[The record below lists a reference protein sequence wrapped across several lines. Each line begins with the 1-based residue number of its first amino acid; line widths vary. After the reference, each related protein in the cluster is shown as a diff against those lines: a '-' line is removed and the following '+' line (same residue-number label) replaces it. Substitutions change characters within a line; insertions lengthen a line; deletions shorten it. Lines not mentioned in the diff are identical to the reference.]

1 MSSVVGLYAGIGGF
15 ELGFEGLGHRPIAL
29 ADKDEHC
36 RTVLSQR
43 FPTAKIEADVADLA
57 EIPASARIVT
67 AGFPC
72 QNLSMAGDKSGLSGS
87 KSGDIRH
94 LFELLRLGDRP
105 TLAIENVYFMLHLG
119 RGAAMQSLVAEMEA
133 LGYDWAYR
141 VVNTTSFGLP
151 QRRRRVFLIAS
162 TTLDPR
168 EVLFADEAGATTKP
182 VPNIDRPIGFYWTE
196 GRRGMGLAVDG
207 IPPLKVASGIGIPST
222 PAVLFPDG
230 DVLTP
235 SIEACEALQGF
246 PRGWTDLKFGTKRS
260 PRWAMVGNA
269 VSVPAARW
277 LAGRLDAPGEMLPL
291 PTHRLSA
298 GATWPDAAYGNADGQ
313 FAVEASER
321 PSNVIAPSI
330 ETFRD
335 ASWKPLSARA
345 LRGYLSRAR
354 EGGLRFPEGFLDAL
368 NQALVQQE
376 SREPNKR
383 VNLTYSH

>member
-1 MSSVVGLYAGIGGF
+1 MVGLYAGIGGF
-15 ELGFEGLGHRPIAL
+15 ELGFSALGHRPLIL

-36 RTVLSQR
+36 RLVLGTR
-43 FPTAKIEADVADLA
+43 FGKARIEADVADLL

-94 LFELLRLGDRP
+94 LFELLHLGGRP
-105 TLAIENVYFMLHLG
+105 TLAIENVYFMLHLD
-119 RGAAMQSLVAEMEA
+119 RGAAMKSLVNDLEA
-133 LGYDWAYR
+133 LGYAWAYR

-151 QRRRRVFLIAS
+151 QRRRRVFLVAS

-168 EVLFADEAGATTKP
+168 EVLFADEAGAAAKP
-182 VPNIDRPIGFYWTE
+182 VADIDRPVGFYWTE
-196 GRRGMGLAVDG
+196 GRRGMGLAMDG
-207 IPPLKVASGIGIPST
+207 IPPLKVASGLGIPSA

-230 DVLTP
+230 EVLTP

-246 PRGWTDLKFGTKRS
+246 PRGWTDLNFNTKRS
-260 PRWAMVGNA
+260 PRWSMVGNA

-277 LAGRLDAPGEMLPL
+277 LAGRLDSPGEMLAL
-291 PTHRLSA
+291 PTRRLSSE
-298 GATWPDAAYGNADGQ
+298 ATWPDAAYGNSDGH

-321 PSNVIAPSI
+321 PSNVTAPSI
-330 ETFRD
+330 ETYRD
-335 ASWKPLSARA
+335 SSWKLLSARA

-354 EGGLRFPEGFLDAL
+354 DGGLRFPEGFLDAL
-368 NQALVQQE
+368 DKALVRQE
-376 SREPNKR
+376 RKTPE
-383 VNLTYSH
+383 

>member
-1 MSSVVGLYAGIGGF
+1 MTSVVGLYAGIGGF
-15 ELGFEGLGHRPIAL
+15 ELGFEELGHRSLIL

-36 RTVLSQR
+36 RLVLKRR
-43 FPTAKIEADVADLA
+43 FANSKIDADVADLA
-57 EIPASARIVT
+57 EIPATVRIVT

-94 LFELLRLGDRP
+94 LFELLQLGGRP

-119 RGAAMQSLVAEMEA
+119 RGAAMKSLVKDLEA
-133 LGYDWAYR
+133 LGYAWAYR

-151 QRRRRVFLIAS
+151 QRRRRVFLVAS

-168 EVLFADEAGATTKP
+168 EVLFADEAGAAAKP
-182 VPNIDRPIGFYWTE
+182 VANIDRPIGFYWTE

-207 IPPLKVASGIGIPST
+207 IPPLKVASGLGIPST

-230 DVLTP
+230 EVLTP
-235 SIEACEALQGF
+235 GIEVCEALQGF
-246 PRGWTDLKFGTKRS
+246 PRGWTDMEFGTKRS
-260 PRWAMVGNA
+260 PRWSMVGNA

-277 LAGRLDAPGEMLPL
+277 LAGRVDSPGEMLAL
-291 PTHRLSA
+291 PTRQLSA
-298 GATWPDAAYGNADGQ
+298 ESAWPDAAYGNSNGH

-321 PSNVIAPSI
+321 PSNVAAPSI

-335 ASWKPLSARA
+335 ISWKPLSARA
-345 LRGYLSRAR
+345 LRGYLSRAH
-354 EGGLRFPEGFLDAL
+354 EGGLRFPEGFLNALEDAL
-368 NQALVQQE
+368 VRRGGTQ
-376 SREPNKR
+376 SD
-383 VNLTYSH
+383 

>member
-1 MSSVVGLYAGIGGF
+1 MISVVGLYAGIGGF
-15 ELGFEGLGHRPIAL
+15 ELGFDALGHSPLVL

-36 RTVLSQR
+36 RLVLGKR
-43 FPTAKIEADVADLA
+43 FAKARIEADVADLA

-94 LFELLRLGDRP
+94 LFELLRLGGRP

-119 RGAAMQSLVAEMEA
+119 RGAAMKSLVKDLEA
-133 LGYDWAYR
+133 LGYSWAYR

-151 QRRRRVFLIAS
+151 QRRRRVFLVAS

-168 EVLFADEAGATTKP
+168 EVLFADECGVTAKP
-182 VPNIDRPIGFYWTE
+182 VANIERPIGFYWTE

-207 IPPLKVASGIGIPST
+207 IPPLKVASGLGIPST

-230 DVLTP
+230 EVLTP
-235 SIEACEALQGF
+235 SVEACEALQGF
-246 PRGWTDLKFGTKRS
+246 PRGWTDVNFNTKRS
-260 PRWAMVGNA
+260 PRWSMVGNA

-277 LAGRLDAPGEMLPL
+277 LAGRLDAPGEMLAL
-291 PTHRLSA
+291 RTRRLSA
-298 GATWPDAAYGNADGQ
+298 ESTWPDAAYGNSDGH
-313 FAVEASER
+313 FVVEASER
-321 PSNVIAPSI
+321 PSNVIVPSI

-335 ASWKPLSARA
+335 ASWKSLSARA
-345 LRGYLSRAR
+345 LRGYLSRAH
-354 EGGLRFPEGFLDAL
+354 EGGLRFPDGFLDAL
-368 NQALVQQE
+368 HKALVRQE
-376 SREPNKR
+376 SGI
-383 VNLTYSH
+383 LD

>member
-1 MSSVVGLYAGIGGF
+1 MNSVVGLYAGIGGF
-15 ELGFEGLGHRPIAL
+15 ELGFDGLGHRPIAL

-36 RTVLSQR
+36 RMVLAKR

-57 EIPASARIVT
+57 EIPPSARIVT

-94 LFELLRLGDRP
+94 LFQLLRLGNRP

-119 RGAAMQSLVAEMEA
+119 RGAAMKSLVLDLEA

-151 QRRRRVFLIAS
+151 QRRRRVFLVAS
-162 TTLDPR
+162 ATINPR
-168 EVLFADEAGATTKP
+168 EVLFADEAGPATKP
-182 VPNIDRPIGFYWTE
+182 VPSLDQPIGFYWTE

-230 DVLTP
+230 EVLTP

-246 PRGWTDLKFGTKRS
+246 PCGWTDLEFGTKRS
-260 PRWAMVGNA
+260 PRWSMVGNA

-277 LAGRLDAPGEMLPL
+277 LASRLYGPGEMLSL
-291 PTHRLSA
+291 PTRRLSA
-298 GATWPDAAYGNADGQ
+298 EASWPDAAYGNSDGH
-313 FAVEASER
+313 FGVEASDR
-321 PSNVIAPSI
+321 PSYVTAPSI
-330 ETFRD
+330 ETFRNS
-335 ASWKPLSARA
+335 SWKSLSARA

-368 NQALVQQE
+368 DKALIRQE
-376 SREPNKR
+376 RERPA
-383 VNLTYSH
+383 

>member
-1 MSSVVGLYAGIGGF
+1 MSLVGLYAGIGGF
-15 ELGFEGLGHRPIAL
+15 ELGFQAAGFKTSLL

-36 RTVLSQR
+36 RQVLSNR
-43 FPTAKIEADVADLA
+43 FPGAEIVGDVAHLEA
-57 EIPASARIVT
+57 LPAGTTVVT

-72 QNLSMAGDKSGLSGS
+72 QNLSMAGDKSGLNGS

-119 RGAAMQSLVAEMEA
+119 RGAAMKSLVRDLEA
-133 LGYDWAYR
+133 LGYAWAYR

-151 QRRRRVFLIAS
+151 QRRRRVFLVAS

-168 EVLFADEAGATTKP
+168 EVLFADEGGVTSKP
-182 VPNIDRPIGFYWTE
+182 VADIGRPIGFYWTE
-196 GRRGMGLAVDG
+196 GRRGVGLAVDG
-207 IPPLKVASGIGIPST
+207 IPPLKVASGLGIPST

-230 DVLTP
+230 EVLTP
-235 SIEACEALQGF
+235 GIEACEALQGF
-246 PRGWTDLKFGTKRS
+246 PRGWTDLNLGSKRS
-260 PRWAMVGNA
+260 PRWSMVGNA

-277 LAGRLDAPGEMLPL
+277 LAERLHAPGEMLAL
-291 PTHRLSA
+291 PTRRLSDE
-298 GATWPDAAYGNADGQ
+298 ATWPDAAYGNSRGH

-321 PSNVIAPSI
+321 PLDMAPPSI

-335 ASWKPLSARA
+335 ASWRSLSVRA

-354 EGGLRFPEGFLDAL
+354 EGGLRFPDGFLDAL
-368 NQALVQQE
+368 DKALVRQE
-376 SREPNKR
+376 RKQFE
-383 VNLTYSH
+383 

>member
-1 MSSVVGLYAGIGGF
+1 MKAVVGLYAGIGGF
-15 ELGFEGLGHRPIAL
+15 ELAFNELAYRPLVL

-36 RTVLSQR
+36 RLVLEKR
-43 FPTAKIEADVADLA
+43 FGQAKIHGDVADLE
-57 EIPASARIVT
+57 EIPAAARIIT

-94 LFELLRLGDRP
+94 LFELLMLGGRP
-105 TLAIENVYFMLHLG
+105 TLAIENVYFMLHLD
-119 RGAAMQSLVAEMEA
+119 RGAAMKSLVKDLET

-151 QRRRRVFLIAS
+151 QRRRRVFLVAS

-168 EVLFADEAGATTKP
+168 EVLFADEAGATSKP
-182 VPNIDRPIGFYWTE
+182 LVDIDRPIGFYWTE

-207 IPPLKVASGIGIPST
+207 IPPLKVASGLGIPST
-222 PAVLFPDG
+222 PAVLFSDG
-230 DVLTP
+230 EVLTP
-235 SIEACEALQGF
+235 GIEACEALQGF
-246 PRGWTDLKFGTKRS
+246 PRGWTDLDFGTKRS
-260 PRWAMVGNA
+260 PRWSMVGNA

-277 LAGRLDAPGEMLPL
+277 LAGRLDDPGEMLAL
-291 PTHRLSA
+291 PTRHLSA
-298 GATWPDAAYGNADGQ
+298 EATWPDAAYGNSDGH

-321 PSNVIAPSI
+321 PSDVTAPSI
-330 ETFRD
+330 ETYRD
-335 ASWKPLSARA
+335 ESWKPLSARA

-368 NQALVQQE
+368 KKALIRQE
-376 SREPNKR
+376 RKTP
-383 VNLTYSH
+383 T

>member
-1 MSSVVGLYAGIGGF
+1 MSSVAGLYAGIGGF
-15 ELGFEGLGHRPIAL
+15 ELGFEELGHHPIVL

-36 RTVLSQR
+36 RAVLETR
-43 FPTAKIEADVADLA
+43 FATAKIEADVANLA
-57 EIPASARIVT
+57 EIPTAARIVT

-94 LFELLRLGDRP
+94 LFELLRLGGRP

-119 RGAAMQSLVAEMEA
+119 RGAAMKSLVKDLEE
-133 LGYDWAYR
+133 LGYAWAYR

-151 QRRRRVFLIAS
+151 QRRRRVFLVAS
-162 TTLDPR
+162 MTLDPR
-168 EVLFADEAGATTKP
+168 EVLFADEAGATPKP
-182 VPNIDRPIGFYWTE
+182 VADVGQPIGFYWTE

-230 DVLTP
+230 EVLTP
-235 SIEACEALQGF
+235 GIEACEALQGF
-246 PRGWTDLKFGTKRS
+246 PRGWTDLGFGSKRS
-260 PRWAMVGNA
+260 PRWSMVGNA

-277 LAGRLDAPGEMLPL
+277 LAGRLHTPGTMLAL
-291 PTHRLSA
+291 PTRSLSA
-298 GATWPDAAYGNADGQ
+298 EATWPDAAYGNREGH
-313 FAVEASER
+313 FAVDASER
-321 PSNVIAPSI
+321 PSDVAMSSI

-354 EGGLRFPEGFLDAL
+354 EGGLRFPAGFLDAL
-368 NQALVQQE
+368 DKALVRQE
-376 SREPNKR
+376 K
-383 VNLTYSH
+383 